1 MRMAIRLH
9 VRKRMLGHALAETIV
24 ALLALMPFLLGVPLL
39 GKQLDIKHKTFDAAR
54 YSAWERTVWRSDGAH
69 NVKNPEDI
77 ALEMRDRVFG
87 DPRVVLLDVSDL
99 HARGITENRLW
110 TDQRRERLL
119 DHDRSAG
126 AVAFDADQR
135 PAPVEVGHF
144 LVPGLAYGTGPVAS
158 GAQILG
164 VADLDFDRRAFA
176 TAQVTVS
183 VRPVLAELAAHAPS
197 LGRRDRERPQPNPLV
212 HEVKGGILSDT
223 WAPAAEAEFRRR
235 VDYVTTDEL
244 VETLEQPGRVFGA
257 LALGRGRPLYGEG
270 QYAWDPVLQPSSRD
284 VPSRYLE
291 RR

>member
-164 VADLDFDRRAFA
+164 VAESRLRSARLCDCAGHGLG
-176 TAQVTVS
+176 T
-183 VRPVLAELAAHAPS
+183 PVLAELAAHAPS

-223 WAPAAEAEFRRR
+223 WAPAAEAEFSPPCRLRDHRRARRDPRATRPRVRCIGLGSRSAAVRRR
-235 VDYVTTDEL
+235 TIRVGSGAPAEL
-244 VETLEQPGRVFGA
+244 A
-257 LALGRGRPLYGEG
+257 
-270 QYAWDPVLQPSSRD
+270 
-284 VPSRYLE
+284 
-291 RR
+291 